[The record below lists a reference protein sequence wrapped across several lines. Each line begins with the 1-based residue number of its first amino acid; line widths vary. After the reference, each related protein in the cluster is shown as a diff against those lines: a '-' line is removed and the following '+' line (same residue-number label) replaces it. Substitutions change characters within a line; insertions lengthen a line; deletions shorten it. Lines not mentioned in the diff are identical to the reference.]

1 MQGLVL
7 WIRYVR
13 IAETAREDD
22 FGHAAVLAGAAYLKT
37 EIIFWN
43 GY

>member
-1 MQGLVL
+1 
-7 WIRYVR
+7 VR

-22 FGHAAVLAGAAYLKT
+22 FGPAAMLAGAAYLKP
-37 EIIFWN
+37 EIIFWD